1 MTPILLPV
9 ATEDVRHVW
18 PQIRDRVAKL
28 VGDLGEPCLPEDVY
42 FELARGGTYL
52 WTTDDVRGFIVVQV
66 LVNPYSRTLHVWMA
80 SSEKGD
86 WSPAVFD
93 QIKAIATDN
102 KCGSRHPC
110 HDALHVRSGGFRWA
124 RVAAPRRRKAAR
136 SRCSFRSG

>member
-102 KCGSRHPC
+102 KCGFITFASDRTGWKR
-110 HDALHVRSGGFRWA
+110 ALRGIRATTLYTFEVGDSDGQG
-124 RVAAPRRRKAAR
+124 
-136 SRCSFRSG
+136 